1 MYIEMREAAE
11 QFLTAGASR
20 GRIGCQG
27 PMPVPRFSSLRPATL
42 AILIGLAVAALL
54 SVLQA
59 LSALGP
65 LEHVA
70 YDLRF
75 RLLARPELASRQ
87 VVVIALDNASF
98 ESREMLDNFGR
109 WPWHR
114 KLYAELLW
122 YLRQA
127 PARAIGIDVTFAG
140 RDSDEAS
147 DRLFAEQLEVAR
159 DTVLAFS
166 LNRAAITWSQA
177 PPEYAEFKAARWT
190 VDNVACAQL
199 PDYTGVEIS
208 EAELNR
214 RAGALGCISLAPD
227 SDGVIRRAPLLFRYD
242 DRYYPAFAAALAGMA
257 GAASGVPA
265 AKPRAAS
272 AGFDCRG
279 GLRLAGRRVPLAGK
293 DASALVYWYGPYD
306 RGFRHYPVWQVV
318 NSALALF
325 NRQKPEIPPAE
336 FRDKIVLIG
345 STATGIGDLRPTP
358 FSAVFPGVDVHATLI
373 SNLIE
378 GHFLRQAGRFWSIAA
393 IVLMTLAGSVAVW
406 VFADWRVYSALSLA
420 LAAAYLAVNF
430 WLFWRFRV
438 SLVIMA
444 PLLAVAAC
452 YAAGSVGRY
461 ITEGREKRRYR
472 STLVRYVSPQI
483 VEAIMRDRRLA
494 ELHNEKRD
502 LTVLFSDVRGFTTL
516 SEKTPV
522 DRLVATLNE
531 FLNAMVQVIFRRHG
545 TLDKFVGDCV
555 MAFWGA
561 PVRQEN
567 HAELAA
573 RAALEMQAELA
584 RLNAAWRQ
592 QGRPEL
598 KIGVGINTGEMI
610 FGNIGSE
617 RRMDFTVIGDN
628 VNLASRLESSTKEL
642 NAGIVISEATWRR
655 IAPLAQARDLGTIH
669 VKGKD
674 VPVRVFELL
683 GMAEADVNHKDTKS
697 TKKTAL

>member
-1 MYIEMREAAE
+1 
-11 QFLTAGASR
+11 
-20 GRIGCQG
+20 
-27 PMPVPRFSSLRPATL
+27 MPVPRFSSLRPATL
-42 AILIGLAVAALL
+42 AILLGLAVAAVL
-54 SVLQA
+54 SALQM

-75 RLLARPELASRQ
+75 RLLARPELTSRQ

-98 ESREMLDNFGR
+98 ESQEMLENFGR

-127 PARAIGIDVTFAG
+127 PARAIGIDITFAG
-140 RDSDEAS
+140 RDSGEAS
-147 DRLFAEQLEVAR
+147 DRLFAEQLEATPN
-159 DTVLAFS
+159 TVLAFS
-166 LNRAAITWSQA
+166 LNRAVIRWSETEVS
-177 PPEYAEFKAARWT
+177 PEYPELLANAWT
-190 VDNVACAQL
+190 LDNQACGQL
-199 PDYTGVEIS
+199 EPYTGVEIS
-208 EAELNR
+208 LAELNR
-214 RAGALGCISLAPD
+214 QARALGCTTVEPD
-227 SDGVIRRAPLLFRYD
+227 KDGIIRKTPLLFYRG

-257 GAASGVPA
+257 LAPPAVPGE
-265 AKPRAAS
+265 KPS
-272 AGFDCRG
+272 AQAVGFDCRG
-279 GLRLAGRRVPLAGK
+279 GLRLLGRRVPLVEK
-293 DASALVYWYGPYD
+293 EASALVYWYGSYD
-306 RGFRHYPVWQVV
+306 RGFRHYPVWQVF
-318 NSALALF
+318 NSALAL
-325 NRQKPEIPPAE
+325 NSGRKPEIPPAE

-345 STATGIGDLRPTP
+345 PTATGIGDLRPTP
-358 FSAVFPGVDVHATLI
+358 FSAVFPGVDVHATLV
-373 SNLIE
+373 SNLIQ
-378 GHFLRQAGRFWSIAA
+378 GHFVRPAGRFWSIVA
-393 IVLMTLAGSVAVW
+393 IALLALAGSAVVW
-406 VFADWRVYSALSLA
+406 GFADWRAYSALSLA

-430 WLFWRFRV
+430 WLFWRFRL
-438 SLVIMA
+438 SVIIAA

-531 FLNAMVQVIFRRHG
+531 FLNAMVQVIFRHHG

-573 RAALEMQAELA
+573 RAALDMQAELA
-584 RLNAAWRQ
+584 RLNTTWRQ

-598 KIGVGINTGEMI
+598 RIGVGINTGEMI

-642 NAGIVISEATWRR
+642 NAAIVISEATWQR
-655 IAPLAQARDLGTIH
+655 IAPLAQVRDLGTIH

-683 GMAEADVNHKDTKS
+683 GMGATEPRA
-697 TKKTAL
+697 